1 MKKNKKI
8 LIFLLILIGII
19 YRVIFAN
26 FLPITFD
33 EAVTYYL
40 SKSFNVKQIIELS
53 RFEVIPPLLNII
65 YKILIFCKTELC
77 VRWIFVVLNLITFFY
92 LVKLTNNFI
101 FTLLFFIFNTYL
113 TYHGSIARMHSLNI
127 FLSSAL
133 FYHFIK
139 FFERD
144 KIKDVVLF
152 FLYSVALSLNFY
164 PAIVLILTFFIIWFI
179 FRNRAAADNKAI
191 LIFFLIFSFIVFV
204 LFIYFV
210 LPSKLYDKVSKLRFP
225 TGIISLY
232 IPFSF
237 CFSET
242 IKYSELKSYKFILF
256 LLLISPVFYLVVNAI
271 KRNMSDFKFK
281 VILLVVFVSYFVIFV
296 LSFKIP
302 KLLFSPK
309 YVIWL
314 YPGFLYVLI
323 KGIEEVKK
331 GFRIFF
337 SLLFI
342 FVNIFGAYHILYNN
356 PEDWKKIYNIV
367 RSNFQ
372 EYDLVFFDIGALY
385 YPFNFY
391 NTHIPTDKLI
401 KLNGD
406 ITVFNKESIKSCK
419 RIWLISGHNWSREW
433 KYKEL
438 IAKIAKVLMD
448 FKIGEIEIILFEK

>member
-19 YRVIFAN
+19 YRVIFAS

-65 YKILIFCKTELC
+65 YKIFIFCKTELC

-144 KIKDVVLF
+144 KIIDVVLF
-152 FLYSVALSLNFY
+152 FLYSVVLSLNFY

-179 FRNRAAADNKAI
+179 FRNRAVADNKAI
-191 LIFFLIFSFIVFV
+191 LIFFSIFSSIVFI

-210 LPSKLYDKVSKLRFP
+210 LPSKLYDKVSELRFP

-242 IKYSELKSYKFILF
+242 IKYSELKSYKFILVI
-256 LLLISPVFYLVVNAI
+256 LLMSPVF
-271 KRNMSDFKFK
+271 
-281 VILLVVFVSYFVIFV
+281 
-296 LSFKIP
+296 
-302 KLLFSPK
+302 
-309 YVIWL
+309 
-314 YPGFLYVLI
+314 
-323 KGIEEVKK
+323 
-331 GFRIFF
+331 
-337 SLLFI
+337 
-342 FVNIFGAYHILYNN
+342 
-356 PEDWKKIYNIV
+356 
-367 RSNFQ
+367 
-372 EYDLVFFDIGALY
+372 
-385 YPFNFY
+385 
-391 NTHIPTDKLI
+391 
-401 KLNGD
+401 
-406 ITVFNKESIKSCK
+406 
-419 RIWLISGHNWSREW
+419 
-433 KYKEL
+433 
-438 IAKIAKVLMD
+438 
-448 FKIGEIEIILFEK
+448 